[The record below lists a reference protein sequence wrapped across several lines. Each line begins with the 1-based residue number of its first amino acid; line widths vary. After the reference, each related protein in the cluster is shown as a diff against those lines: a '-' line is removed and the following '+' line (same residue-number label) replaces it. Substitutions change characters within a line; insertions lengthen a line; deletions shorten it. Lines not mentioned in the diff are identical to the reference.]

1 MSDQLSQ
8 KEFVYKGTPLEQ
20 RIRVT
25 YTAPGYYKAKPGN
38 AGFVR
43 MAAKCQRNEPC
54 PCGSG
59 AKFKH
64 CCKTEDNM
72 LAMAHA
78 AANEAKRQQ
87 EQSET
92 V

>member
-1 MSDQLSQ
+1 MSSKQLA
-8 KEFVYKGTPLEQ
+8 Q
-20 RIRVT
+20 RVKVT
-25 YTAPGYYKAKPGN
+25 YTAPGYYKHIKG
-38 AGFVR
+38 GFVR
-43 MAAKCQRNEPC
+43 MASKCQRNEPC

-59 AKFKH
+59 AKFKK

-92 V
+92 M